1 MKANKVE
8 RSGRRRA
15 YAIIA
20 LVVLA
25 AIATGVTLGYE
36 KLRAMWLEQCVV
48 RDVNEQVEIVAG
60 TMVKADV
67 VAGEFGLKNG
77 ANLALIDFDE
87 KRKAILKK
95 IPNLKAVSI
104 ARRMPDKVTIV
115 TEERVPIARM
125 NIHGSRKTSGKVV
138 DSEGVV
144 FMCERGTRL
153 LPVVREPIA
162 PGTQPGHRLTGR
174 TKAALELIE
183 TCRDGEFQELGILEV
198 DSSSPDYLLAT
209 LGANYAKLKIAWE
222 GMDQDS
228 TPASRTSLKRQLK
241 HLVQAMRSN
250 VGEDAVVWN
259 ATDFSKPGRI
269 YADTKGKL
277 K

>member
-8 RSGRRRA
+8 RTGRRSV

-20 LVVLA
+20 LVTIA
-25 AIATGVTLGYE
+25 AIATGVLLGYE

-48 RDVNEQVEIVAG
+48 TNLNEQAEIVAG

-67 VAGEFGLKNG
+67 IAGEFGLKNG

-87 KRKAILKK
+87 RRKAILEK

-104 ARRMPDKVTIV
+104 ARRMPDKVAIV
-115 TEERVPIARM
+115 TEERVPIARLD
-125 NIHGSRKTSGKVV
+125 IRGSRSASGKVA

-144 FMCERGTRL
+144 FMCQRGTRL
-153 LPVVREPIA
+153 LPVVREPVA
-162 PGTQPGHRLTGR
+162 PGTQPGRRLQGR
-174 TKAALELIE
+174 ARAALELIE
-183 TCRDGEFQELGILEV
+183 TCRDGELQELGILEV
-198 DSSSPDYLLAT
+198 DTSSPDYLLAT

-222 GMDQDS
+222 GMDQES
-228 TPASRTSLKRQLK
+228 TPASRTSLKRQLR
-241 HLVQAMRSN
+241 HLVQAMRSR
-250 VGEDAVVWN
+250 VGDDAVVWN

>member
-1 MKANKVE
+1 MKANRVE
-8 RSGRRRA
+8 RSGRRSA

-20 LVVLA
+20 LVLLA

-222 GMDQDS
+222 GMDQES

>member
-1 MKANKVE
+1 
-8 RSGRRRA
+8 
-15 YAIIA
+15 
-20 LVVLA
+20 
-25 AIATGVTLGYE
+25 
-36 KLRAMWLEQCVV
+36 
-48 RDVNEQVEIVAG
+48 
-60 TMVKADV
+60 
-67 VAGEFGLKNG
+67 
-77 ANLALIDFDE
+77 
-87 KRKAILKK
+87 
-95 IPNLKAVSI
+95 
-104 ARRMPDKVTIV
+104 MPDKVTIV

-125 NIHGSRKTSGKVV
+125 NIHGSRQTSGKVV

-144 FMCERGTRL
+144 FMCQRGTRL

-209 LGANYAKLKIAWE
+209 LGTNYAKLKIAWE
-222 GMDQDS
+222 GMDQES

>member
-1 MKANKVE
+1 MKANRVE
-8 RSGRRRA
+8 RSGHRGA

-20 LVVLA
+20 LVALA
-25 AIATGVTLGYE
+25 AIATGVLLGYE
-36 KLRAMWLEQCVV
+36 KLRSLWLEQCVIS
-48 RDVNEQVEIVAG
+48 DINEQVEIVAG

-67 VAGEFGLKNG
+67 IAGEFGLKNG

-87 KRKAILKK
+87 RRKAILEK

-125 NIHGSRKTSGKVV
+125 NIHGSRQISGRVA

-144 FMCERGTRL
+144 FMCQRGTRL
-153 LPVVREPIA
+153 LPVVREPVA

-174 TKAALELIE
+174 ARAALELVE

-209 LGANYAKLKIAWE
+209 LGTNYSKLKIAWE
-222 GMDQDS
+222 GMDNES

-241 HLVQAMRSN
+241 HLVQAIRSKI
-250 VGEDAVVWN
+250 GEDAVVWN

>member
-1 MKANKVE
+1 MKANRVE
-8 RSGRRRA
+8 RSGRRSA

-20 LVVLA
+20 LVVIA
-25 AIATGVTLGYE
+25 AIATGVLLGYE
-36 KLRAMWLEQCVV
+36 KLRDMWLEQCIV
-48 RDVNEQVEIVAG
+48 RDFNEQVEIVAG

-67 VAGEFGLKNG
+67 IAGEFGLKNG
-77 ANLALIDFDE
+77 ANLALIDFDA
-87 KRKAILKK
+87 KRKAILEK

-104 ARRMPDKVTIV
+104 ARRMPDKVAIV

-125 NIHGSRKTSGKVV
+125 DIHGSRKTSGKVV

-144 FMCERGTRL
+144 FMCQRGTRL

-162 PGTQPGHRLTGR
+162 PGTPPGRRLAGR
-174 TKAALELIE
+174 TRAALELIE

-198 DSSSPDYLLAT
+198 DASSPDYLLAT
-209 LGANYAKLKIAWE
+209 LGANYTKLKIAWE

-228 TPASRTSLKRQLK
+228 TPASRASLKRQLK
-241 HLVQAMRSN
+241 HLVQAMRSR

>member
-125 NIHGSRKTSGKVV
+125 NIHGSRQTSGKVV

-144 FMCERGTRL
+144 FMCQRGTRL
-153 LPVVREPIA
+153 LPISSHRV
-162 PGTQPGHRLTGR
+162 HRL
-174 TKAALELIE
+174 
-183 TCRDGEFQELGILEV
+183 
-198 DSSSPDYLLAT
+198 
-209 LGANYAKLKIAWE
+209 N
-222 GMDQDS
+222 
-228 TPASRTSLKRQLK
+228 
-241 HLVQAMRSN
+241 
-250 VGEDAVVWN
+250 
-259 ATDFSKPGRI
+259 
-269 YADTKGKL
+269 
-277 K
+277 